1 MTTRPVRA
9 VRVHS
14 EQRQG
19 GWHTASV
26 LQPIPSSPG
35 QQHVLSLDPVFTALL
50 PMPWGPSRPIVLVD
64 DPLRILVV
72 AAPNEA
78 GGPGEMPPL
87 HEIVRFLL
95 ERGASVL
102 AGGRLYARV
111 QGDTVELWFVT
122 DRWEDHGLRLQL
134 YELEAEA
141 MREFPDV
148 FIDLHVTP
156 SCSVES
162 VPGDAH
168 PVA

>member
-1 MTTRPVRA
+1 MTARPVRA
-9 VRVHS
+9 VRVYS
-14 EQRQG
+14 EQPQG
-19 GWHTASV
+19 GWYTASV
-26 LQPIPSSPG
+26 LLPIPSSAG
-35 QQHVLSLDPVFTALL
+35 RQHVLSLDPFFTAVL

-78 GGPGEMPPL
+78 GGPGEMSPV

-102 AGGRLYARV
+102 AGGRLYARA
-111 QGDTVELWFVT
+111 QGDTVEVWFVT

-141 MREFPDV
+141 MRKFRDV
-148 FIDLHVTP
+148 FVDLHVTP
-156 SCSVES
+156 SCSIDS